1 MYWQILTMYWHHRAR
16 RQESV
21 STCQIAWGI
30 RTHHANPRANY
41 GQDAVSS
48 VGQKKELFGAV
59 DLNLLALR
67 RRTQPHTAKQMLDNI
82 LI

>member
-1 MYWQILTMYWHHRAR
+1 MDKMLLVQL
-16 RQESV
+16 V
-21 STCQIAWGI
+21 K
-30 RTHHANPRANY
+30 
-41 GQDAVSS
+41 
-48 VGQKKELFGAV
+48 KKELFGAV